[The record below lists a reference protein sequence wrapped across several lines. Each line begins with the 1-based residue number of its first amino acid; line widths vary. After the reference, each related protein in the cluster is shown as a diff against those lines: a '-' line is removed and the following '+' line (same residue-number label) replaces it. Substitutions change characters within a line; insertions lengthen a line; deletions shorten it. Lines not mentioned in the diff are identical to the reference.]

1 MHSRPRLINC
11 LFLVC
16 TIFSLLPVYATA
28 QNTADNETLKEQL
41 DAVNKRFSEKMDP
54 AVIKN
59 INQAV
64 AEIQNSEILAN
75 AKNEGDEAPDF
86 TLPDA
91 TGKKVH
97 LYDLLKKGPV
107 VLTWYRGNW

>member
-1 MHSRPRLINC
+1 MYSRPRLTDL
-11 LFLVC
+11 LFMIGL
-16 TIFSLLPVYATA
+16 IFSLQPVYVHARGV
-28 QNTADNETLKEQL
+28 ADNRTLQEQL
-41 DAVNKRFSEKMDP
+41 DATNKQFTENMDP
-54 AVIKN
+54 GVVKN
-59 INQAV
+59 INEAIKEV
-64 AEIQNSEILAN
+64 KDSDILIN

-97 LYDLLKKGPV
+97 LYELLKKGPV